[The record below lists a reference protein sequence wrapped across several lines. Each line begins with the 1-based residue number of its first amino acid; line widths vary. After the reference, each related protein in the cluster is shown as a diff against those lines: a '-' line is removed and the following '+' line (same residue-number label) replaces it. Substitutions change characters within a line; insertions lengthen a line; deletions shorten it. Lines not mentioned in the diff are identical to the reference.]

1 MNQAAIIF
9 GLIITAV
16 ISVGAFQTLLP
27 NVSKAENASME
38 TELMNI
44 VNAGIAYRN
53 TNRNKPTFP
62 TITNSLDKLSDN
74 GYLDSNL
81 YSDGD
86 GESVINTDVTATI
99 AAPGTESKIFYV
111 AGDTE
116 SCKYLEQRAEAGFI
130 PNLVDDDSKHEC
142 DTAGKL
148 TVVLAD

>member
-27 NVSKAENASME
+27 NVNKVENESME

-44 VNAGIAYRN
+44 VNAAVSFRN
-53 TNRNKPTFP
+53 TNRSKDTFP
-62 TITNSLDKLSDN
+62 TFSSTLEPLSKN

-86 GESVINTDVTATI
+86 GESVINTDISANVK
-99 AAPGTESKIFYV
+99 APGTASTVKYN
-111 AGDTE
+111 AGDEE
-116 SCKYLEQRAEAGFI
+116 SCNYIKQRVDAGRI
-130 PNLVDDDSKHEC
+130 PNLDQDDTKHTC
-142 DTAGKL
+142 NDADL
-148 TVVLAD
+148 TVTLKD